1 MLKPMDFNDLELM
14 KIGNELEI
22 TGVVYGDHIIML
34 PDEEVSVTGFGVMHC
49 SLEQWKKIVRQSDL
63 KETMLVGDSKDK
75 KIILRKSTRQIE
87 QRLMWSVFRRDNYQC
102 RYCGATDQPLTVD
115 HMVLWEAMGP
125 SIETNLITSCKK
137 CNNRRGSMLYEDWLL
152 SPYYL
157 SKVPQLTVTVIAEN
171 ARVAMHIPDIKRNW
185 LREVKRSR

>member
-49 SLEQWKKIVRQSDL
+49 SLEQWKKIIRQSDL

-87 QRLMWSVFRRDNYQC
+87 QRLMWSVYRRDNYQC
-102 RYCGATDQPLTVD
+102 RYCAATDQPLTVD
-115 HMVLWEAMGP
+115 HVVLWEEMGP
-125 SIETNLITSCKK
+125 SIEMNLITSCKK
-137 CNNRRGSMLYEDWLL
+137 CNNRRGSMPYQDWLM
-152 SPYYL
+152 SDFYL
-157 SKVPQLTVTVIAEN
+157 SKVGLLGPRIVAENSRVIAD
-171 ARVAMHIPDIKRNW
+171 IPNIKKNW
-185 LREVKRSR
+185 LRTVKRSR